1 LDYQVGKALERER
14 GAKGS
19 KMRDIPR
26 STDELAHDRTYM
38 AWGRSV
44 MALERTLMAW
54 IRTSLSLIGFGFAI
68 FKFLQIMQRE
78 GTAVRAPRNLGL
90 FFILLG
96 MGLLIIAIIQFQKAM
111 AKVRQFSGK
120 KPQFSLSLVGAIG
133 VLTAGLITVLNLFF
147 GFGGF

>member
-1 LDYQVGKALERER
+1 
-14 GAKGS
+14 
-19 KMRDIPR
+19 
-26 STDELAHDRTYM
+26 M
-38 AWGRSV
+38 AWGRSI

-68 FKFLQIMQRE
+68 VKFLQIMQHE
-78 GTAVRAPRNLGL
+78 GTPVRAPRNLGL
-90 FFILLG
+90 FFIILG
-96 MGLLIIAIIQFQKAM
+96 MGLLILAIIQFQKAM
-111 AKVRQFSGK
+111 AKIRQFSGK